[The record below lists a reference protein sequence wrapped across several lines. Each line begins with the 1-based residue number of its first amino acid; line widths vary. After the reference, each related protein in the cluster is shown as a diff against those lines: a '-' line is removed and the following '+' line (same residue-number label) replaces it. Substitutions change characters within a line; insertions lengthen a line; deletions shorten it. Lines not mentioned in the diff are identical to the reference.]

1 MKCVNICS
9 MEKLVNLKP
18 EKRRC
23 GWVTDL
29 LLKEYHDNEYG
40 RLKTDDTSL
49 FEKLCLESF
58 QAGLSWRTVLA
69 KRGAFREAFFGFD
82 IRKCAELE
90 DEYLD
95 SLLFD
100 QRIIGNRR
108 KIFAVRE
115 NARATLR
122 VIGEHGS
129 FFKYVYSF
137 KKPQALLASLK
148 RYGYVFVGPTMA
160 ESFMQSIGILE
171 AHEPGCFLYTSAL
184 EGSK

>member
-1 MKCVNICS
+1 
-9 MEKLVNLKP
+9 MEKLVNTRA

-23 GWVTDL
+23 SWVTDL

-40 RLKTDDTSL
+40 RLKTGDTSL

-69 KRGAFREAFFGFD
+69 KREAFREVFLDFD
-82 IRKCAELE
+82 IPKCAQLE
-90 DEYLD
+90 DEYLE

-100 QRIIGNRR
+100 KRIIRNRR

-122 VIGEHGS
+122 VAGEYGS
-129 FFKYVYSF
+129 FFKYIYSF
-137 KKPQALLASLK
+137 KRPEALLASLK
-148 RYGYVFVGPTMA
+148 RYGYVFVGPTMV

-171 AHEPGCFLYTSAL
+171 AHEPGCFLYTSAP
-184 EGSK
+184 ER

>member
-1 MKCVNICS
+1 
-9 MEKLVNLKP
+9 MEKLVNP
-18 EKRRC
+18 RAEKRRC
-23 GWVTDL
+23 SWVTDL

-40 RLKTDDTSL
+40 RLKTGDTSL

-69 KRGAFREAFFGFD
+69 KREAFREVFLDFD
-82 IRKCAELE
+82 IPKCAQLE
-90 DEYLD
+90 DEYLE

-100 QRIIGNRR
+100 KRIIRNRR

-122 VIGEHGS
+122 VVGEYGS

-137 KKPQALLASLK
+137 KRPEALLASLK
-148 RYGYVFVGPTMA
+148 RYGYVFVGPTMV

-171 AHEPGCFLYTSAL
+171 AHEPGCFLYTSAP
-184 EGSK
+184 ER